1 MPDTEPKSGATAA
14 AWTDKQRMALLI
26 VVAEHAL
33 KGSIESKLSQAPL
46 PSGRTVIAC
55 RNVII
60 RLKKELKDDIE
71 SIKAGKTTQVESEG
85 AVKQS
90 PCKRKAPEDDAK
102 TPKKKAASRG
112 KCSEAVVKAEP
123 VEDEI

>member
-1 MPDTEPKSGATAA
+1 L
-14 AWTDKQRMALLI
+14 Q
-26 VVAEHAL
+26 
-33 KGSIESKLSQAPL
+33 QAPL

-71 SIKAGKTTQVESEG
+71 NIKAGKTTQVEGDG

-90 PCKRKAPEDDAK
+90 PRKRKAPEDDAE

-112 KCSEAVVKAEP
+112 KRGGAVVKEEP
-123 VEDEI
+123 VEEPVQEPLEVEDKV